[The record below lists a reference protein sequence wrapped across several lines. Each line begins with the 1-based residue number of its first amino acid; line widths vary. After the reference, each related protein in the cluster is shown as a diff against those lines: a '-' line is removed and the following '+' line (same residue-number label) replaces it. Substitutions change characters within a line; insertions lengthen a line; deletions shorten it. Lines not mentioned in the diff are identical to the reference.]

1 MSLWK
6 WNNVELEIDMED
18 VEFQERYENAFQHLE
33 EKEKKLVKTGKLSE
47 ISKSYCK
54 MFWDLFDELF
64 GEGTAQRLFEGK
76 MNTGLC
82 NKCYD
87 SFISY
92 CQKQVNEINK
102 KRSSRF
108 AKYKVKK

>member
-1 MSLWK
+1 M
-6 WNNVELEIDMED
+6 
-18 VEFQERYENAFQHLE
+18 
-33 EKEKKLVKTGKLSE
+33 SE
-47 ISKSYCK
+47 ISKAYCK
-54 MFWDLFDELF
+54 MFWELFDELF

-82 NKCYD
+82 DECYD
-87 SFISY
+87 SFISH